1 MYVQQTFPSEPLS
14 LYNCSYCN
22 NSYRHIDNMFNI
34 FVLATFNTFVTFVV
48 FCGICFF
55 LSPKLLLLLLLTVVV
70 TIATPFSRYCS
81 QGHLETST
89 CAKLFGNPISMF
101 GNPISMF
108 GNPISMFQYH
118 FLNHCFGF
126 LFDIALFLTS
136 AQLHIKHF
144 HPSNQ
149 LIYIQ

>member
-14 LYNCSYCN
+14 LYNCNYCN

-55 LSPKLLLLLLLTVVV
+55 LSPKLLLLLLLTVLV
-70 TIATPFSRYCS
+70 TIAIPFSRYCF

-101 GNPISMF
+101 
-108 GNPISMFQYH
+108 QYH
-118 FLNHCFGF
+118 FLNHCFGS
-126 LFDIALFLTS
+126 LFDIVLFLTS

-144 HPSNQ
+144 HLSNQ